1 MESVR
6 AVTSRLV
13 CLVVV
18 AAVEVEVTGAA
29 VRAEASL
36 VKAAETVEGVV
47 VRVGMTARA
56 VTEASSRLACLP
68 VCPVEVVTNLPVCL
82 VCPAEAAV
90 EEVAAVVEREEM
102 TAKEAMEV
110 AMEAVAAEGTNP
122 AVVVEVEEEKA
133 AAA

>member
-47 VRVGMTARA
+47 VRVGMTA
-56 VTEASSRLACLP
+56 
-68 VCPVEVVTNLPVCL
+68 
-82 VCPAEAAV
+82 
-90 EEVAAVVEREEM
+90 
-102 TAKEAMEV
+102 KEAMEV
-110 AMEAVAAEGTNP
+110 AMEAVEAEATSRAVISPVAAEGTNP